1 MAIACGLFSLLLLI
15 LALSAKTIEAY
26 TFRPKRSVTKL
37 IHHDSILSPYYNP
50 NDTIADRTERT
61 MKASAT
67 WMAYLYAQIARN
79 KCRNDLQ
86 LNLVPSA
93 FEPLFMVS
101 FSIGQPPVPQ
111 LAIMD
116 TGSSLLWVQCAPCK
130 RCLQQTGSLLDPSKS
145 STYATLS
152 CRDTV
157 CPDAPGSKCNWLNQ
171 CMYNQTYVG
180 SLPSVGVLATEQII
194 IHNSDGSTNA
204 VPYVVFGC
212 SHENGNYRDRRFTG
226 IFGLGNG
233 ITSFVTQMGSKFSYC
248 IGNVADS
255 HYKYNQLVIGD
266 GANIEGSSTPLEVV
280 AGHYYVTLEGI
291 SVGEKRLNIDSTAF
305 RSKRKGQ
312 AVIIDSGT
320 ALTWLAKNLYRAL
333 GDEVQSLLDRVLVP
347 FWRES
352 FLCYKGRVDQDLTGF
367 PVVTFHFAG
376 GADLELDS
384 ESMFYQATPDV
395 LCMAMR
401 QASTYSNNF
410 TDFSVVGLMAQQY
423 HNMGY
428 DLDKHELFFQR
439 IDCELLVD

>member
-1 MAIACGLFSLLLLI
+1 MATACGLFSLLLLI
-15 LALSAKTIEAY
+15 LAISAKTIEAS

-86 LNLVPSA
+86 LNLVPSV
-93 FEPLFMVS
+93 FEPLFM
-101 FSIGQPPVPQ
+101 P
-111 LAIMD
+111 
-116 TGSSLLWVQCAPCK
+116 
-130 RCLQQTGSLLDPSKS
+130 GSLLDPSKS

-157 CPDAPGSKCNWLNQ
+157 CRDAPGSKCNWLNQ

-248 IGNVADS
+248 IGNIADS

-280 AGHYYVTLEGI
+280 AGHYCVTLEGI
-291 SVGEKRLNIDSTAF
+291 SVGEKRLNIDSTAI

-333 GDEVQSLLDRVLVP
+333 GDEVQSLLDRVLIP

-367 PVVTFHFAG
+367 TLVTFHFAG

-384 ESMFYQATPDV
+384 ESMFYQATPYV

-401 QASTYSNNF
+401 QASTNSNNF